1 MPQGDSRTN
10 GISDRESNSQP
21 TCENDQDIG
30 HTSTGFLVSVG
41 PIIGGQPLRRKPP
54 LVQKSRVNY
63 SQRVIFWTSLARP
76 SLLHRL
82 DREGSK
88 IFVHPLGT
96 RLDVC
101 NGHTRSLSQ
110 CHLVWWTNAKEPRRI
125 SKPLHKSDA
134 APRLEHPID
143 VTRSIVGD
151 ESPTC
156 RQHLIRAQDRVFN
169 HACSRCTQEDRRA
182 ATVYRASKN
191 IVSSLT
197 HTRASMTVVN

>member
-1 MPQGDSRTN
+1 MGCARDSPRGLGN
-10 GISDRESNSQP
+10 NR
-21 TCENDQDIG
+21 
-30 HTSTGFLVSVG
+30 
-41 PIIGGQPLRRKPP
+41 PLP
-54 LVQKSRVNY
+54 
-63 SQRVIFWTSLARP
+63 SLARP

-134 APRLEHPID
+134 PPRLEHPID

-156 RQHLIRAQDRVFN
+156 RQHLIRAQDRSST
-169 HACSRCTQEDRRA
+169 ALAADALRKTAA

-191 IVSSLT
+191 IVSSQT
-197 HTRASMTVVN
+197 HSRASMTAVNVSITRIPRLCL

>member
-1 MPQGDSRTN
+1 MLEASGPDKGTA
-10 GISDRESNSQP
+10 IFALM
-21 TCENDQDIG
+21 
-30 HTSTGFLVSVG
+30 STRPRLGNNR
-41 PIIGGQPLRRKPP
+41 PLP
-54 LVQKSRVNY
+54 
-63 SQRVIFWTSLARP
+63 SLARP
-76 SLLHRL
+76 SLLHGL

-151 ESPTC
+151 ESRTC
-156 RQHLIRAQDRVFN
+156 RQHSDPRSRSRLQPRLQPMHSGRPPLRPCTVPAKTSFSPCLWTRRSRRQHGFYGVPPSIRF
-169 HACSRCTQEDRRA
+169 
-182 ATVYRASKN
+182 
-191 IVSSLT
+191 
-197 HTRASMTVVN
+197 